1 MIIVHYIICSIRF
14 LHFDFPAATSSL
26 FVDGLL
32 DPSHVVLDPGI
43 DCHRISP
50 GTAFTSVHLM
60 RAGSETMKR
69 PARTITSWH
78 VRIFL
83 LFKQGNGGKML
94 KTDQANQHCSAIRL
108 HGVKGTS

>member
-94 KTDQANQHCSAIRL
+94 KTDQANQHRSAIRL

>member
-1 MIIVHYIICSIRF
+1 MIIVHYIIYSIKF

-50 GTAFTSVHLM
+50 GTAFTSVYLM
-60 RAGSETMKR
+60 KSRSETINCS
-69 PARTITSWH
+69 AITITSWH

-83 LFKQGNGGKML
+83 LIKQF
-94 KTDQANQHCSAIRL
+94 
-108 HGVKGTS
+108 